1 MEISYINNIFGLF
14 FAEPKDRKALIESSI
29 NKYRD
34 DISDKE
40 MEFLKVFLI
49 TVLDHCNG
57 SIKDI
62 SDNKLNE
69 KTTTYYVKKVCYY
82 AEDIFRL
89 LYELYMSGEGYNHF
103 FSTSNVDEA
112 PGKLIV
118 KYLEEE
124 MKELKSVN
132 WYELSEKDGISQSIV
147 LLANSDS
154 GQNINNAIDDLRDVV
169 TKEEIRELEKI
180 VFGYNPDS
188 SMIDEYEY
196 EPFDRIITHNKRV
209 LDMRDTYI
217 PGLTY
222 EKEVPDGKIS
232 VEFNMHKTRDH
243 KDLLSKLV
251 KAHLRDSKWYKL
263 WKSAA
268 NDSDLRAEASI
279 TCNYIVGAE
288 IAEEIKEDLEKIGEL
303 LYELTAY
310 VNISYPPGGI
320 EDIALY
326 DDHGGFF
333 AVSMNKGGMVSIDDV
348 PII

>member
-1 MEISYINNIFGLF
+1 MNNIFGLF

-34 DISDKE
+34 DIRDKE
-40 MEFLKVFLI
+40 MEFLKVFLT

-89 LYELYMSGEGYNHF
+89 LYELYMSGEGYNQF

-180 VFGYNPDS
+180 VFGYNPDC

-243 KDLLSKLV
+243 KGLLGELV
-251 KAHLRDSKWYKL
+251 KEHLSASRWYEL
-263 WKSAA
+263 WKLAA
-268 NDSDLRAEASI
+268 DDSDLSAKARVA
-279 TCNYIVGAE
+279 CNYNLGKE
-288 IAEEIKEDLEKIGEL
+288 IAEQIRDDLEVLGKF

-310 VNISYPPGGI
+310 VSISYRPSGNE
-320 EDIALY
+320 EDVKY

-333 AVSMNKGGMVSIDDV
+333 TVALYKGGIVSIDDV